1 LMPLITVTGDVGIGT
16 DEPSGNLHISSGT
29 SEDCLLIIEADI
41 DNNDEND
48 TPQIWFKADGG
59 INEGLIGLNNNTL
72 DLINNV
78 SARGGIRFLT
88 GSTDNTDTTT
98 PYTGATERMRITSD
112 GIELGHASDTT
123 ITRVSAGRIAVE
135 GVDVVTTSSE
145 DTLQNKTFADYATF
159 KGFTSGGTRLQATAV
174 AGSTTLTL
182 PAATDTLV
190 GKDTIDILTN
200 KTLTAPTITGAG
212 AIAGVFTGNITGNV
226 TGNADT
232 VTTNA
237 DLTGPVTSSGNITAI
252 ADGAITTAMQKHLQT
267 FEFNGYLLGTDTNYY
282 FPSAIS
288 TNTGPFKHD
297 KLGGAN
303 GTTAMT
309 TQSLIRMGGKVM
321 PYSGTVKLWK
331 GWGTGNIAGSVTIG
345 IFKYTPSATT
355 PPATSSVALVP
366 VESTTF
372 TAIAGTAAN
381 NSVIGFSES
390 IPAAGFSAG
399 DILVTG
405 IKGIS
410 GMDVYFTSTL
420 EVEWD

>member
-1 LMPLITVTGDVGIGT
+1 V
-16 DEPSGNLHISSGT
+16 
-29 SEDCLLIIEADI
+29 
-41 DNNDEND
+41 
-48 TPQIWFKADGG
+48 
-59 INEGLIGLNNNTL
+59 
-72 DLINNV
+72 
-78 SARGGIRFLT
+78 
-88 GSTDNTDTTT
+88 
-98 PYTGATERMRITSD
+98 
-112 GIELGHASDTT
+112 
-123 ITRVSAGRIAVE
+123 
-135 GVDVVTTSSE
+135 
-145 DTLQNKTFADYATF
+145 
-159 KGFTSGGTRLQATAV
+159 
-174 AGSTTLTL
+174 LTL

-190 GKDTIDILTN
+190 GKNTIDILTN

-237 DLTGPVTSSGNITAI
+237 DLTGPVTSTGNATAI

-267 FEFNGYLLGTDTNYY
+267 FEFNGYLAGTDTNYY

-288 TNTGPFKHD
+288 TNTGPFKHTIS
-297 KLGGAN
+297 GGAS
-303 GTTAMT
+303 GTSAIT
-309 TQSLIRMGGKVM
+309 TRELIRMGGKVM

-331 GWGTGNIAGSVTIG
+331 GWGTGDIDGSVTIG

-372 TAIAGTAAN
+372 TAIAGTAST

-390 IPAAGFSAG
+390 IPVAGFSAG

-410 GMDVYFTSTL
+410 GMDVFFTSTL

>member
-1 LMPLITVTGDVGIGT
+1 
-16 DEPSGNLHISSGT
+16 
-29 SEDCLLIIEADI
+29 
-41 DNNDEND
+41 
-48 TPQIWFKADGG
+48 
-59 INEGLIGLNNNTL
+59 
-72 DLINNV
+72 
-78 SARGGIRFLT
+78 
-88 GSTDNTDTTT
+88 
-98 PYTGATERMRITSD
+98 
-112 GIELGHASDTT
+112 
-123 ITRVSAGRIAVE
+123 
-135 GVDVVTTSSE
+135 VDVVTTSSE
-145 DTLQNKTFADYATF
+145 DTLENKTFADYATF

-174 AGSTTLTL
+174 AGSTVLTL

-190 GKDTIDILTN
+190 GKDTADILTN
-200 KTLTAPTITGAG
+200 KTLTAPTITGTG

-297 KLGGAN
+297 KLGGAD

-355 PPATSSVALVP
+355 PPATSSVALVL
-366 VESTTF
+366 VET
-372 TAIAGTAAN
+372 
-381 NSVIGFSES
+381 
-390 IPAAGFSAG
+390 P
-399 DILVTG
+399 L
-405 IKGIS
+405 
-410 GMDVYFTSTL
+410 L
-420 EVEWD
+420 QQ